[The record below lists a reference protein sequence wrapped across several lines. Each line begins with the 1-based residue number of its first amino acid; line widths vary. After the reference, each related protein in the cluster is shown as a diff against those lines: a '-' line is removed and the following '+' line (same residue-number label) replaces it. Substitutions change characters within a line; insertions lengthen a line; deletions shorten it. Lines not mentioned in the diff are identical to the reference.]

1 MKEKTTKKNV
11 KKGIGIRTKL
21 IGAFMV
27 PVMLIVV
34 LGVIS
39 YQRSSSGFKENYKDS
54 TSTMMQT
61 MSEYFELGFHT
72 ISSKSLQLDSNE
84 TITNYYSG
92 VYRDDEVNEL
102 LQYDECYR
110 EVYSASVLDTMV
122 SNVYILSS
130 YGDSVTSIK
139 KGENLEGAYEDFMNA
154 EEGQKLADSRNPE
167 IWLGYHPYLDERLGS
182 EMSDYAICLV
192 RNLMDASNKKKG
204 YIIYDVS
211 PDFIQEMLDEAN
223 LGEGSFLGFVT
234 TDGRELHSKTTK
246 EDVVFY
252 EMDFYK
258 KAEASEDLM
267 GSEEVVYKGDSYLFT
282 YAKMDGYNSMVCSMI
297 PESVILKQSRELFVL
312 TITIVIIACLIAIFV
327 GTTFASGIGK
337 TINNI
342 NTSLNQVADGDLT
355 VEFKVKRKDEF
366 MRLTNGIGNMVFN
379 MKGLIQKVTGTTNE
393 VFNAA
398 NEVADN
404 SGTVLDATQGITNAI
419 KEIELGLVQQS
430 QDSDMCLGKMS
441 ELSDKITQVSDNAE
455 QIKGFAKDTRNI
467 VGYGRNTVSDLGE
480 KVKDTTDGMSA
491 IMHNIIELSKQSE
504 KIETIIHAINDVAE
518 QTDLLSLNASIE
530 AAKAGEAGRGFAV
543 VAEEIRQLA
552 SQTSAAAAEIND
564 IISNIQSQTRVTVET
579 VEEAQNVVQLQE
591 TALETTVRAFDD
603 INRHVTDL
611 NENLENII
619 EGIMSIEGVKAD
631 TLYAI
636 QSISSASEEVAATMT
651 DLRETSTRQL
661 EAVELLNKTA
671 EALGNNADE
680 LEQSVSIF
688 RV

>member
-27 PVMLIVV
+27 PVMLIVI

-39 YQRSSSGFKENYKDS
+39 YERSSSGFKQNYKDS
-54 TSTMMQT
+54 ASTMMQT

-110 EVYSASVLDTMV
+110 EVYTASVLDTMV

-139 KGENLEGAYEDFMNA
+139 KSENLSGAYEDFMNA
-154 EEGQKLADSRNPE
+154 EEGQKLTESRNPE

-182 EMSDYAICLV
+182 DIGDYAICLI

-211 PDFIQEMLDEAN
+211 TDFIQEMLDEAN
-223 LGEGSFLGFVT
+223 ISEGSFLGFVT
-234 TDGRELHSKTTK
+234 NDGRELHSKTTK

-252 EMDFYK
+252 EMEFYK
-258 KAEASEDLM
+258 KAEASEALM
-267 GSEEVVYKGDSYLFT
+267 GSEEVEYKGKSYLFT
-282 YAKMDGYNSMVCSMI
+282 YSKIDGYNSMVCSMI
-297 PESVILKQSRELFVL
+297 PESVILKQSSELFVL
-312 TITIVIIACLIAIFV
+312 TITIVIIACVIAIFV
-327 GTTFASGIGK
+327 GTRFASGIGK

-342 NTSLNQVADGDLT
+342 NASLNQVADGDLT
-355 VEFKVKRKDEF
+355 VEFNVKRKDEF
-366 MRLTNGIGNMVFN
+366 LKLTNGIGNMVFN

-430 QDSDMCLGKMS
+430 QDSEMCLNKMS
-441 ELSDKITQVSDNAE
+441 ELSGKITQVSDNAE
-455 QIKGFAKDTRNI
+455 QIKGFAKNTRNI

-480 KVKDTTDGMSA
+480 KVRDTTEGMTA
-491 IMHNIIELSKQSE
+491 IMHNIIELSEQSE
-504 KIETIIHAINDVAE
+504 KIESIINTINDVAE

-543 VAEEIRQLA
+543 VAEQIRQLA
-552 SQTSAAAAEIND
+552 SQTSVAAAEVNA
-564 IISNIQSQTRVTVET
+564 IITTIQSQTHVTVET
-579 VEEAQNVVQLQE
+579 VEKAQNVVHLQE
-591 TALETTVRAFDD
+591 SALETTVRAFDD

-611 NENLENII
+611 NENLESII

-631 TLYAI
+631 TLQAI
-636 QSISSASEEVAATMT
+636 QSISSASEEVAASMT
-651 DLRETSTRQL
+651 DLTETSTRQL

-680 LEQSVSIF
+680 LEHSVSIF